1 MWFPTLMNLSRHTSH
16 PKQSCEQLY
25 TIVALFIVY
34 LNIKRSLY
42 KFSSSFCSNIMIS
55 LLQPL
60 DLLKEDAATHDNGP
74 APVSSISPASKPP
87 SSPATNLHAIVLALR
102 AITVLKTAST
112 SATTRVAKTTPIGKA
127 SSPAV
132 SHSTVHPVYQPVP
145 LRCNEF
151 RILHVEPATSFSSQI
166 VARLSV
172 VDYDPK
178 SKEVSAPYDA
188 LSYRWG
194 DPNDTVK
201 IVVNDAELKVTRN
214 LSIALQNLRHQDR
227 ELVIWTDAIC
237 INQMDIEERQV
248 QVTLMGVIYSKADC
262 VQIWLGEASLNTE
275 AGMDLANSCGNKE
288 TAEVVKKIC
297 ADDRGS
303 SGLTEL
309 LERPY
314 WSRIWMFQEI
324 LLSGKARV
332 QCGRFSTPFGHL
344 KYLDMVTSQSSLW
357 RDRKNPPG
365 WTIRLRKAFFNTAQF
380 TISPKALNNLE
391 RILVLTRPLQATE
404 ARDKLFALMGTC
416 DMAPYLSVDYSKS
429 LRDIYV
435 EFARHYAQKTG
446 SLALFLL
453 AGSQNPDD
461 QPDIGLPSWTP
472 DFRSSTGVD
481 IYTGYGIENA
491 GTFNATKGKRYMEGY
506 LKGHTTGDADGV
518 FVAEGLLLDTIQ
530 TTVPVLKDAQTPKQL
545 LTVLQFG
552 QLNHHLGV
560 LGKPQIEALFESLV
574 FDTNGYTGE
583 DSEARIATKQHHRLN
598 YMLGFM
604 RDLETYMGNE
614 LPRKQDG
621 NVDFNTLFGSKGGSD
636 LPYVTF
642 YESIK
647 RTDPSQLDVHYKT
660 FMKEFLLKSGRASSM
675 FVSDDNKIG
684 RCNVVARPGDA
695 IALLFGCP
703 FPVVLRRQELGFEL
717 VGACYISGMMYG
729 ELMNGNS
736 SYLTVQEI
744 PLV

>member
-1 MWFPTLMNLSRHTSH
+1 
-16 PKQSCEQLY
+16 
-25 TIVALFIVY
+25 
-34 LNIKRSLY
+34 
-42 KFSSSFCSNIMIS
+42 MIG

-60 DLLKEDAATHDNGP
+60 DLWKEGVATHDNGL
-74 APVSSISPASKPP
+74 APVSPVPSVSKPP
-87 SSPATNLHAIVLALR
+87 ASPAANLHAIVLAFR

-112 SATTRVAKTTPIGKA
+112 SATTRIKKTTSVDVDKH
-127 SSPAV
+127 SAV
-132 SHSTVHPVYQPVP
+132 SLLKVHPVYQTVP
-145 LRCNEF
+145 LRLNEF
-151 RILHVEPATSFSSQI
+151 RILHVEPSTSFSSQI

-172 VDYDPK
+172 VDYDPESK
-178 SKEVSAPYDA
+178 SVSASYDA

-194 DPNDTVK
+194 DPNDTVT
-201 IVVNDAELKVTRN
+201 IVVNNAELKVTRN
-214 LSIALQNLRHQDR
+214 LSIALQNLRHKDR

-248 QVTLMGVIYSKADC
+248 QVTLMGAIYSKAAC
-262 VQIWLGEASLNTE
+262 VQIWLGESDHDTE
-275 AGMDLANSCGNKE
+275 AGMDLANSCSGIRAD
-288 TAEVVKKIC
+288 TAAVAKRIC
-297 ADDRGS
+297 ADGRGS
-303 SGLTEL
+303 AGLAEL

-324 LLSGKARV
+324 LLSGKAQV
-332 QCGRFSTPFGHL
+332 QCGQFSTSFGNL
-344 KYLDMVTSQSSLW
+344 KYLDLVTSKASLW
-357 RDRKNPPG
+357 KDRKNPPP

-391 RILVLTRPLQATE
+391 HILVLTRPLQATE

-453 AGSQNPDD
+453 AGSQNPED
-461 QPDIGLPSWTP
+461 QTDIGLPSWTP

-481 IYTGYGIENA
+481 IYTGYGIENT
-491 GTFNATKGKRYMEGY
+491 GTFNATKGKRYIETY
-506 LKGHTTGDADGV
+506 SKEHITGDTDGV
-518 FVAEGLLLDTIQ
+518 FIAKGYLLNTIK

-545 LTVLQFG
+545 LSMLQFG
-552 QLNHHLGV
+552 QLDGHPGGS
-560 LGKPQIEALFESLV
+560 GKPQIESLFESLIY
-574 FDTNGYTGE
+574 DTNGFTEE
-583 DSEARIATKQHHRLN
+583 DSEARSATKQHHRLN
-598 YMLGFM
+598 YMLGLM

-621 NVDFNTLFGSKGGSD
+621 NVDFNALFRSKRGSD

-647 RTDPSQLDVHYKT
+647 RTDASQLDVHYKS
-660 FMKEFLLKSGRASSM
+660 FMKEFLLKAGRASSM
-675 FVSDDNKIG
+675 FVSNDSKLG
-684 RCNVVARPGDA
+684 RCSVVARSGDV

-703 FPVVLRRQELGFEL
+703 FPVILRRQELGFEF

-729 ELMNGNS
+729 ELMTTES
-736 SYLTVQEI
+736 HDLTVQEI
-744 PLV
+744 PLI

>member
-1 MWFPTLMNLSRHTSH
+1 
-16 PKQSCEQLY
+16 
-25 TIVALFIVY
+25 
-34 LNIKRSLY
+34 
-42 KFSSSFCSNIMIS
+42 MIG

-60 DLLKEDAATHDNGP
+60 DLRKERVASHDNTP
-74 APVSSISPASKPP
+74 APVSPVSPVSSVSRPPASPA
-87 SSPATNLHAIVLALR
+87 ANLHAIVLAFR

-112 SATTRVAKTTPIGKA
+112 SATTRIRKTTSIDADKH
-127 SSPAV
+127 PALPL
-132 SHSTVHPVYQPVP
+132 SNVHPVYQTVP
-145 LRCNEF
+145 LRPNEF
-151 RILHVEPATSFSSQI
+151 RILHVEPSASFSSQV

-172 VDYDPK
+172 VDYDPE
-178 SKEVSAPYDA
+178 SKRVSASYDA

-194 DPNDTVK
+194 DPNDNVTI
-201 IVVNDAELKVTRN
+201 IVNNAELKVTRN
-214 LSIALQNLRHQDR
+214 LSIALQNLRHRDR

-248 QVTLMGVIYSKADC
+248 QVTLMGAIYSKAAC
-262 VQIWLGEASLNTE
+262 VQIWLGEAGHDTE
-275 AGMDLANSCGNKE
+275 EGMNLANSCGGTRAD

-297 ADDRGS
+297 ADGRGS
-303 SGLTEL
+303 TGLAEL

-324 LLSGKARV
+324 LLSGKAQV
-332 QCGRFSTPFGHL
+332 QCGQFSTSFGNL
-344 KYLDMVTSQSSLW
+344 KYLDLVTSKSSLW
-357 RDRKNPPG
+357 RDRKNPPP

-453 AGSQNPDD
+453 AGSQNPED
-461 QPDIGLPSWTP
+461 QTDIGLPSWTP

-491 GTFNATKGKRYMEGY
+491 GTFNATKGKRFMGAYSKE
-506 LKGHTTGDADGV
+506 HSRGDADGV
-518 FVAEGLLLDTIQ
+518 FVAEGYLFDTIR
-530 TTVPVLKDAQTPKQL
+530 TTVPVLKDARTPKEL
-545 LTVLQFG
+545 LSVLRFG
-552 QLNHHLGV
+552 QLESRPMV
-560 LGKPQIEALFESLV
+560 SGKPQIEALFEGLI
-574 FDTNGYTGE
+574 FDTNGHTEE
-583 DSEARIATKQHHRLN
+583 DSEARATTKQHHRLN

-614 LPRKQDG
+614 LPRKKDG
-621 NVDFNTLFGSKGGSD
+621 NVDFNALFGSKGGSD

-642 YESIK
+642 HESIK
-647 RTDPSQLDVHYKT
+647 RTDPSQLDVHYKA
-660 FMKEFLLKSGRASSM
+660 FMKEFLLKAGRASSM
-675 FVSDDNKIG
+675 FVSNDNKLG
-684 RCNVVARPGDA
+684 RCSVVARSGDV

-703 FPVVLRRQELGFEL
+703 FPVILRRKELGFEL

-729 ELMNGNS
+729 ELMTS
-736 SYLTVQEI
+736 ESHDLAVQEI
-744 PLV
+744 PLI